1 MIFNLNTIDHD
12 IIVAANN
19 RPDHLVISVTNAG
32 LTYNYND
39 NIDASTI
46 TVTCVYTAGNSAQVN
61 DWVLLTT
68 KAISNEVSLQYTY
81 NGSTV
86 VGTFNITINRV
97 LDHIT
102 ATTSRSSYPYEFT
115 IDPTTISVTS
125 YYTDG
130 TQDHPTNFTFTPT
143 IAQGANASANNTT
156 VTVSYTENGTTKT
169 ASFSISFTKVL
180 DHITCT
186 NSKTIYN
193 YGDTIDTSKITVT
206 AYYTGGGF
214 ASETVSG
221 WSLIQ
226 TIATG
231 TGTGTQNNQEI
242 TITYTFEG
250 VTVQTTTIIQVN
262 KVLDH
267 IISTSSTQRYAY
279 NAAINKNAITT
290 TAYYTDGTTA
300 SISASSITI
309 SPTNAK
315 VTSDVNATSATVTV
329 TYSGKTSTFVI
340 SIYQVPS
347 SLTATLG
354 TTVYT
359 YNQRIS
365 VDSCT
370 VSYTNGSSNTVQNF
384 TYSPLQAT
392 ATSVSFSYTEN
403 GTTISTTIPIKIVL
417 IQSNYTDGVAN
428 FYNEGN
434 GNWHA
439 EFLTSGKF
447 IVPFDLNA
455 DIYLLGG
462 GQGGSDGSISTDSSN
477 HNKTFGY
484 GGAGGRGGCTY
495 KRTNVT
501 IPAGTYICT
510 IGAGGAGGNGGIGG
524 TTSMGIQNQPSLYSA
539 PGGGASITENT
550 YLKNGAAGGAAG
562 AHVGSYATPSG
573 GGRGTDATIL
583 DYLNYNR
590 GGGGGGGSSYYD
602 WAWANHYSSS
612 TGGAGGSMG
621 GGKYNKSGTV
631 NYGGGGGGGSTTGAG
646 SGGSGVIVIRNK
658 R

>member
-19 RPDHLVISVTNAG
+19 RPDYLVINVTNAG

-61 DWVLLTT
+61 DWVLLTP
-68 KAISNEVSLQYTY
+68 KAISNEVSVQYTY
-81 NGSTV
+81 NGQTV
-86 VGTFNITINRV
+86 VGTFNITVRRV

-102 ATTSRSSYPYEFT
+102 ATTSRSSYPYEST

-130 TQDHPTNFTFTPT
+130 TQDHPTNFTFSPT
-143 IAQGANASANNTT
+143 VAQGANASASSTT

-169 ASFSISFTKVL
+169 ASFNISFTKVL

-186 NSKTIYN
+186 NSKTTYN
-193 YGDTIDTSKITVT
+193 YGDTIDASKITVT

-226 TIATG
+226 TTATG

-250 VTVQTTTIIQVN
+250 VTVQTTTIIQVS

-290 TAYYTDGTTA
+290 TAYYTDGTTS
-300 SISASSITI
+300 SIPSSSITI

-340 SIYQVPS
+340 GIYQVPS
-347 SLTATLG
+347 SLTPTLE
-354 TTVYT
+354 TTIYT
-359 YNQRIS
+359 YNQRIQ
-365 VDSCT
+365 VTSCS
-370 VSYTNGSSNTVQNF
+370 VSYTNGSSKTVQNF
-384 TYSPLQAT
+384 TYSPSQAT
-392 ATSVSFSYTEN
+392 ATTVNFSYTEN
-403 GTTISTTIPIKIVL
+403 GTTVSTSVIIKIVL
-417 IQSNYTDGVAN
+417 TQSMYSGVAN
-428 FYNEGN
+428 FRNEGN
-434 GNWHA
+434 GNWYA
-439 EFLTSGKF
+439 ELLTSGDF
-447 IVPFDLNA
+447 TIPFDLNA

-462 GQGGSDGSISTDSSN
+462 GQGGDNGSISSDASN

-484 GGAGGRGGCTY
+484 GGAGGQGGGTY
-495 KRTNVT
+495 KQANVT
-501 IPAGTYICT
+501 LAAGVYACN
-510 IGAGGAGGNGGIGG
+510 IGAGGAGGSHAKGGD
-524 TTSMGIQNQPSLYSA
+524 TTLGLKNQPALYTA
-539 PGGGASITENT
+539 KGGGNTITENS
-550 YLKNGAAGGAAG
+550 YAKDGAAGGTAG
-562 AHVGSYATPSG
+562 QYVGSYATPTG
-573 GGRGTDATIL
+573 GGNGANATVI

-612 TGGAGGSMG
+612 TGGAVGSMG

-646 SGGSGVIVIRNK
+646 SGGSGVIIIRNK